1 MSVPPIPEEMGFPD
15 TVSMKIHREGAKII
29 VEVEES
35 DAPEG
40 LDLEIVADA
49 LMTSMK
55 FFASKN
61 IIQKTKSEYDKIKE
75 KVAPELEETI
85 EDFMER
91 WEITR

>member
-1 MSVPPIPEEMGFPD
+1 M
-15 TVSMKIHREGAKII
+15 
-29 VEVEES
+29 
-35 DAPEG
+35 
-40 LDLEIVADA
+40 EIVADA

-75 KVAPELEETI
+75 KVAPELEEVI
-85 EDFMER
+85 EDFMEK